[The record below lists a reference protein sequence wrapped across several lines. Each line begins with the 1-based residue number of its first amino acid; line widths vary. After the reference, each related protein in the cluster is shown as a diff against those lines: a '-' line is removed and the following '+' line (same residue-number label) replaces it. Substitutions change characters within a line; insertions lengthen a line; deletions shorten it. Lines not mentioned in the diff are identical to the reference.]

1 MSTQTERDGAERHPD
16 QFQHYLSAVRELI
29 AVMAGN
35 ENDRIADVAEVLAA
49 SIANGGIVHVFGS
62 GHSSLL
68 AQEVFYRAGGLV
80 PFNAMLDI
88 NLTIFGSGRAT
99 LLERLEGYGPSLLT
113 NYEVHPGEV
122 VIVIST
128 SGINPVPI
136 EVAETARARG
146 ATIVAVT
153 SAAAY
158 RDAASRHSSGHRL
171 VDVADFVLDTHVPAG
186 DAIEQVGEVTVGA
199 TSTILGAALLNALVV
214 ATTERLIAEGHP
226 VPAFVSQNVPGGDE
240 HNAALIERYRPR
252 IPLMKP

>member
-1 MSTQTERDGAERHPD
+1 MSASTPVADGSPH
-16 QFQHYLSAVRELI
+16 FQHYLSTLRELI
-29 AVMAGN
+29 AMMAGD
-35 ENDRIADVAEVLAA
+35 ENDRIADVAEVLTA

-80 PFNAMLDI
+80 PFNAMLDV
-88 NLTIFGSGRAT
+88 NLTIFGSSRAT

-122 VIVIST
+122 VIVISN

-136 EVAETARARG
+136 EVAETARANG
-146 ATIVAVT
+146 ATVVAVT
-153 SAAAY
+153 SAEVYANAV
-158 RDAASRHSSGHRL
+158 SRHSSGRRL

-186 DAIEQVGEVTVGA
+186 DAIEPVGDVSVGA
-199 TSTILGAALLNALVV
+199 ASTVLGAALLNALVV
-214 ATTERLIAEGHP
+214 ATTERLVAQGLP

-240 HNAALIERYRPR
+240 HNAALIDRYRAR